1 MPAKIIKVADV
12 YVVEEDNK
20 IIGVEFGFLDTITNK
35 QGAVT
40 TLDFCRRSLDSTGWV
55 TKTVMSVKDVEV
67 SDVASSAEV
76 EDNSNE
82 NATK

>member
-55 TKTVMSVKDVEV
+55 TKTVMSVKDVKV

-82 NATK
+82 HATK

>member
-55 TKTVMSVKDVEV
+55 TKTVMSVKDVKV

>member
-20 IIGVEFGFLDTITNK
+20 ITGVEFGFLDTITNK

-55 TKTVMSVKDVEV
+55 TKTVMSVKDVKV